1 MNTFLKRIVS
11 LTVIL
16 FSVTITSCTDDP
28 QLPDNLIQFE
38 SSALGIGADE
48 NELNI
53 IISLSRE
60 ATTPTTVSVA
70 FENTGLTY
78 GIDFETVPAA
88 TADQL
93 TLPISAGNT
102 EISFLVKKGNGV
114 LLDGDEKIMFTI
126 VDSPETLVVG
136 ERNQLTLNFA
146 EIVSASGTV
155 DINGGGETYPN
166 KVFIDFSANRQV
178 AIART
183 SWDFAFSSGD
193 DFHVAL
199 NASNGMMARVTDKND
214 MNAVTAQDTVGFGV
228 QLSLPAVFAAITANA
243 PPAWVSEAINWIDAP
258 SGDLTKTTIPQVSA
272 TASENKVIIVNL
284 GNGPGTPATELGWK
298 KIRVVRNGNG
308 YTLQHANI
316 NATSFSEIQIS
327 KNNAYTFQFA
337 SLANGV
343 VEVEPMTPRWDIAW
357 TGFSNETNFGSGPVP
372 YYFQDVILQNT
383 AGVETVQVMTST
395 KSYEAFVESDLAS
408 LDFTNQSQVK
418 IGSTWRSG
426 GGPGMAPA
434 IRSDRFYVIKDAD
447 GNYYKVKFTAPTTS
461 GERGKP
467 KLAYELIKEGE

>member
-1 MNTFLKRIVS
+1 MNTFLKHI
-11 LTVIL
+11 LTVPVIL
-16 FSVTITSCTDDP
+16 FIVTITACTDEP
-28 QLPDNLIQFE
+28 PLPDNSIQFE
-38 SSALGIGADE
+38 SSALGMGADE

-60 ATTPTTVSVA
+60 ATSATTVSIELA
-70 FENTGLTY
+70 NTSLTY
-78 GIDFETVPAA
+78 GIDYETVPAA
-88 TADQL
+88 TANQL
-93 TLPISAGNT
+93 TLPISAGSV
-102 EISFLVKKGNGV
+102 EVSFLLKKVNGV
-114 LLDGDEKIMFTI
+114 LFDGDEEIVFTI
-126 VDSPETLVVG
+126 PAAPETLVLG
-136 ERNQLTLNFA
+136 EKNPLTLSFA

-155 DINGGGETYPN
+155 DINGGGDTYPN
-166 KVFIDFSANRQV
+166 KVFIGFSANRQV
-178 AIART
+178 AVART

-193 DFHVAL
+193 DFRVAL
-199 NASNGMMARVTDKND
+199 NASNGMMARVTTKND

-228 QLSLPAVFAAITANA
+228 QLSLPAVFSPITTNA
-243 PPAWVSEAINWIDAP
+243 PAPWVSEATNWIDAP

-272 TASENKVIIVNL
+272 TGSENKVIIVNL

-395 KSYEAFVESDLAS
+395 KSYEAFGESDIPS
-408 LDFTNQSQVK
+408 LDFANQSQVK
-418 IGSTWRSG
+418 IGSSWRSG

-447 GNYYKVKFTAPTTS
+447 GNYYKVKFTALTTS